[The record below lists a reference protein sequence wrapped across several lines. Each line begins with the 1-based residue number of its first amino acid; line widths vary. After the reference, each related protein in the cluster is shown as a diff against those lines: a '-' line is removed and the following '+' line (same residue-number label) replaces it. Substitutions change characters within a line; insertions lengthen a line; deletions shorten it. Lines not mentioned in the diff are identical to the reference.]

1 MTLMPFAGA
10 DKVDL
15 KGKFEELIDM
25 FQGGDLE
32 AFFKVAAWIGAI
44 ILAIAIITYFWQRRR
59 GGAGGGGKGG
69 SKAVVLSAIVGG
81 ILVAPG
87 ALLPLLLGI
96 IDTIINAFINIGG
109 TVFGS

>member
-1 MTLMPFAGA
+1 MTLMPFAGS

-15 KGKFEELIDM
+15 KGKFNELIDM

-32 AFFKVAAWIGAI
+32 AFFKVAAWIGAV
-44 ILAIAIITYFWQRRR
+44 ILAVAIIAYFWQRRR
-59 GGAGGGGKGG
+59 GGGGGGGKGG
-69 SKAVVLSAIVGG
+69 SKAVILSAIVGG

-109 TVFGS
+109 TVFGG

>member
-15 KGKFEELIDM
+15 KGKFTELIEM

-44 ILAIAIITYFWQRRR
+44 ILAISIITYFWQRRR

>member
-44 ILAIAIITYFWQRRR
+44 ILAVAIIAYFWQRRR
-59 GGAGGGGKGG
+59 GGAGGGGKGS
-69 SKAVVLSAIVGG
+69 SKAVILSAIVGG

-96 IDTIINAFINIGG
+96 IDTIINAFINLGG

>member
-1 MTLMPFAGA
+1 MTLIPFAGS

-15 KGKFEELIDM
+15 KGKFEELLGLVE
-25 FQGGDLE
+25 GGDLG

-44 ILAIAIITYFWQRRR
+44 VLVMSVVAYVWQRRR
-59 GGAGGGGKGG
+59 GTGGGGKGG
-69 SKAVVLSAIVGG
+69 SKGVTMSAIVGG